1 LSPLTPS
8 PVQYVQHPLIWDRLL
23 ELRSYQKDIAESSCD
38 RNTLVILPTS
48 LGKTIVALLV
58 CANMLYKHRDKRVLV
73 MAPTRP
79 LVSQHMTSF
88 LSALKILEE
97 QTSTVTGKT
106 PPEYR
111 SAVWNQK
118 RIRLL
123 FATPEVVRNDLV
135 EGRLSLTDFSL
146 LVFDEAHRAV
156 KDYAYTS
163 IAMQYIKQSP
173 NALLLGL
180 TASPGAEKNRVQEVC
195 DNLSI
200 EKIEYRTE
208 EHNDVKPFVNPIDVK
223 WEWFNLPEEYVYVIS
238 LLRSVLKEKLK
249 WLIQR
254 GIIKKNIEWIFKRD
268 LIQVGELLRYNLEL
282 AMEEQRG
289 PIYIALSNQSAAL
302 SLMYCVE
309 LMGSQGSYSLKAFL
323 DRTEKDDSKTQ
334 SFLRSDPRIL
344 EAKALLCGIQKEH
357 PKIQRLLQLVKLQQ
371 AQYSRTDTQGS
382 NSKTLIFTQYRDTA
396 RHITEILS
404 TAGIKC
410 SRFVGQAKRQGDE
423 GMSQEEQAI
432 VLESFRNG
440 DFDVLV
446 ATSIAEEG
454 LDIPEVGLV
463 IFYEPIP
470 SEIRYIQR
478 RGRTGRKSAGS
489 VIILAAN
496 ETVDRRYYAASQ
508 RRVEMMH
515 KRLTNIAS
523 ISLKQISRLPLKP
536 NLMTSEEISLV
547 EQKQLR
553 VQHQLTKR
561 IGLELKDNNI
571 PLNTTITQE
580 AARTRDLN
588 RLQARNKQTV
598 SALEEDLVIGEF
610 KRDVHRAMRL
620 IYLQLAKSGKE
631 GIDAEDLRESFNLEN
646 LVLIEAIKKLEKL
659 QKVKWLDDGRL
670 AAVESLRQAPG
681 KTFTIYIEK
690 ILPGKAL
697 VLVDDKWH
705 ARLNQY
711 DYDGP
716 RGLLK
721 TGSEFKAIG
730 DLYRDGGILT
740 LRIRQVIFGN

>member
-79 LVSQHMTSF
+79 LVSQHMMSF